1 VIARVS
7 VEELESENVGCF
19 GEGDNILFIVALL
32 AFYRHKYSQTSPI
45 TRSHFYFIFLQSS
58 LVLTMAYTHLVVY
71 RC

>member
-32 AFYRHKYSQTSPI
+32 AFYRHK
-45 TRSHFYFIFLQSS
+45 L
-58 LVLTMAYTHLVVY
+58 
-71 RC
+71 